1 MRQGE
6 AVGIMGGTFDPI
18 HYGHLVIAEGARVE
32 YDLSEVIYIPSGMPP
47 HKRDQTISNA
57 EDRYRM
63 TMLATQDNP
72 HFSVSRVEIDR
83 PGPSFAVDTIRTMKE
98 MYGPDVDLYFITGA
112 DAILQILSWKD
123 VGSLIS
129 MCHFVAATRPG
140 YSLTWLREII
150 ARIRERHQSDFS
162 VQYMEVPGLMISS
175 TDIRQRVRSGL
186 PIRYLLPEIVESY
199 IRTHR
204 LYLPAAL

>member
-1 MRQGE
+1 LPHRITLIFRSQG
-6 AVGIMGGTFDPI
+6 
-18 HYGHLVIAEGARVE
+18 LR
-32 YDLSEVIYIPSGMPP
+32 S
-47 HKRDQTISNA
+47 
-57 EDRYRM
+57 
-63 TMLATQDNP
+63 
-72 HFSVSRVEIDR
+72 IDR
-83 PGPSFAVDTIRTMKE
+83 GLLFAVDTIRTMKE

>member
-32 YDLSEVIYIPSGMPP
+32 YDLSEVIFIPSGMPP

-199 IRTHR
+199 IRVHR

>member
-32 YDLSEVIYIPSGMPP
+32 YDLSEVIFIPSGMPP